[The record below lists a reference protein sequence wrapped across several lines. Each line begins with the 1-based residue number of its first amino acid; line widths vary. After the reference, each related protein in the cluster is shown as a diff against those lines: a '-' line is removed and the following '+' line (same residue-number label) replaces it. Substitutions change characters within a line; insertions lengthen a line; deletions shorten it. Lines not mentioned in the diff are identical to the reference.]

1 MYINIIMFDYV
12 RAILGLNLTGNL
24 WELDIRAIGPH
35 VYSSQG
41 APTGIGNQVSCEF
54 NLLYRWHSAI
64 SDRDDKWT
72 TDFTQKLFPDKDIHT
87 LTLDQYRAGLAKWLA
102 KLDED
107 PSKRNLAM
115 DTVVRGPDGKFD
127 DATLVKIMTES
138 IEDCAGILTT
148 HPSANYSC
156 VRLGSSSCFEI
167 GGSPR
172 DSAGSN
178 LENRHIE

>member
-1 MYINIIMFDYV
+1 MSTSDGRVTCGIYINIIMFDYV

-24 WELDIRAIGPH
+24 WELDIRATGPH

-72 TDFTQKLFPDKDIHT
+72 TEFTQKLFPGKDIHK
-87 LTLDQYRAGLAKWLA
+87 LSLEEYVGGLQGWLA
-102 KLDED
+102 KIDPD
-107 PSKRNLAM
+107 PSKRNLNM

-127 DATLVKIMTES
+127 DATLVKVIQES
-138 IEDCAGILTT
+138 IEDCAGISVVGL
-148 HPSANYSC
+148 P
-156 VRLGSSSCFEI
+156 
-167 GGSPR
+167 
-172 DSAGSN
+172 
-178 LENRHIE
+178 